1 MPFPPGG
8 PTDYV
13 ARLVAQHVSAN
24 LGQVVL
30 DNRPGAG
37 GTIASKA
44 VANAEPDGYTLLY
57 GSSATLGIAPALY
70 KNVEYDPI
78 KSFAPVALV
87 SRVPFVLGVAAAV
100 PANTLSE
107 FIAYAKANPGK
118 LNFGATIGTPPHLVG
133 ELFKV
138 TTGADIYYI
147 PYKGAAQ
154 AMTDLLAGQMHMTI
168 EGATTLL
175 AHIQSGKVRPLAVMS
190 PQRIP
195 ALPDVPTMLEHGYS
209 GFPPASW
216 TGVLAPAGTPASIVG
231 KLNAAINDALQSP
244 RSARISPSS
253 ARRRRSDPR
262 RTSPRSLPSKPR
274 NGPPWSRIGGEA
286 RVGGRL
292 ATFAGAAPCPALST
306 SSGQHE
312 RQVSCRVRGIPH
324 LAHI

>member
-1 MPFPPGG
+1 MSRTHLLVAAAIALGLTASGPATAQSYPAQSYPDRRIRLIVPFPPGG

-24 LGQVVL
+24 FGQVVL

-44 VANAEPDGYTLLY
+44 VANADPDGYTLLY

-70 KNVEYDPI
+70 KNVEYDAI

-190 PQRIP
+190 PQRLP
-195 ALPDVPTMLEHGYS
+195 ALPDVPTMLENGYS
-209 GFPPASW
+209 GFPSASW
-216 TGVLAPAGTPASIVG
+216 TGVLAPAGTPASIVS
-231 KLNAAINDALQSP
+231 KLNAAVNDALRSP
-244 RSARISPSS
+244 EISANFARFSAQAKVGSPQDF
-253 ARRRRSDPR
+253 AAF
-262 RTSPRSLPSKPR
+262 
-274 NGPPWSRIGGEA
+274 IAVEA
-286 RVGGRL
+286 PKWAALVKDS
-292 ATFAGAAPCPALST
+292 GAKL
-306 SSGQHE
+306 E
-312 RQVSCRVRGIPH
+312 
-324 LAHI
+324 